1 MPLPSNLAAWT
12 KQLVKQ
18 YNLRPGRRL
27 GQHFLVEAS
36 ILSSIIKVAEL
47 LPGEPILEVGSGL
60 GVLTLALLE
69 KEARVV
75 AVELDGTLAT
85 ALQKMAVAS
94 PNLTVIR
101 GDILKL
107 SDHDLQQALGL
118 AAGVSYSVVANLPYE
133 ISGAFLRRFLSGS
146 WRPKIMVLLL
156 QAEVAG
162 RLVAKPGQVS
172 LLTLQAWSAAEVEII
187 KIIKPAAFYPPPRVN
202 SAIVKFKLYTGG
214 ERARLFEGLS
224 EDWFWRLAKAG
235 FSARRKYL
243 LNNLERQLG
252 FNKADLLA
260 VFNKVGL
267 PPKIRAQELNFEQW
281 LKLARNLDGKISLEH
296 LNPKP

>member
-1 MPLPSNLAAWT
+1 MSLPSNLAAWT

-18 YNLRPGRRL
+18 YNLRPGQHL
-27 GQHFLVEAS
+27 GQHFLIEAS
-36 ILSSIIKVAEL
+36 VLSSIIKVTEF
-47 LPGEPILEVGSGL
+47 LPGEPVLEVGSGL

-75 AVELDGTLAT
+75 AVELDGTLAA
-85 ALQKMAVAS
+85 ALRKIAVTS
-94 PNLTVIR
+94 PNLAVVR

-118 AAGVSYSVVANLPYE
+118 APGADYSVVANLPYE
-133 ISGAFLRRFLSGS
+133 ISGAFLRRFLSGNL
-146 WRPKIMVLLL
+146 RPSTMVLLL
-156 QAEVAG
+156 QAEVAE

-172 LLTLQAWSAAEVEII
+172 LLTLQAWSAAKVEII
-187 KIIKPAAFYPPPRVN
+187 KIVKPSAFYPPPRVN
-202 SAIVKFKLYTGG
+202 SAIVKFKLYTDS

-243 LNNLERQLG
+243 LNNLERQLS
-252 FNKADLLA
+252 FSKVNLLA

-267 PPKIRAQELNFEQW
+267 SSRARAQELTLEQW
-281 LKLARNLDGKISLEH
+281 LGLARE
-296 LNPKP
+296 LN